1 MPRANPELISPTAHY
16 TGNVWLQHGLSHP
29 AFATLQGQAFYYALK
44 APMAMAKG
52 FGGPTLEAFLLARH
66 RLIDLQLENAIASGE
81 ITQIIEIAAGLSPRG
96 WRFASRH
103 RERITYIEADL
114 LEMAKYKHHLLQA
127 GGLNSDQHHVRI
139 INALADSGADSLAE
153 IASKLDPE
161 QGLAIITEGLVNY
174 FDTPAVEAMWA
185 RFAKVLSGF
194 KHGLYLSDLH
204 VKANN
209 SGSATRM
216 FMGLLSTFVG
226 GSVHLHFKDVAAAEQ
241 ALSKAGFSQGVLL
254 KPSEFREQLPD
265 CRPRGVNVV
274 RVVCARTSK
283 T

>member
-1 MPRANPELISPTAHY
+1 MPRVNPELISPTAHY
-16 TGNVWLQHGLSHP
+16 TGTVWLQHGLSHP

-209 SGSATRM
+209 SGTATRM

-241 ALSKAGFSQGVLL
+241 ALSQAGFSQGVLL

-265 CRPRGVNVV
+265 CRPHGVNVV
-274 RVVCARTSK
+274 RVVCARTSSR
-283 T
+283 

>member
-16 TGNVWLQHGLSHP
+16 TGTVWLQHGLSHP

-44 APMAMAKG
+44 GPMALTRTL
-52 FGGPTLEAFLLARH
+52 GGPTLEAFLLARH
-66 RLIDLQLENAIASGE
+66 RLIDLQLEQAIESGE

-114 LEMAKYKHHLLQA
+114 VEMAKYKHQLLQS

-153 IASKLDPE
+153 IAARLDPN

-174 FDTPAVEAMWA
+174 FDTPTVEAMWA
-185 RFAKVLSGF
+185 RFAKVLSRF
-194 KHGLYLSDLH
+194 RHGLYLSDLH
-204 VKANN
+204 VKSANT
-209 SGSATRM
+209 GAATRG
-216 FMGLLSTFVG
+216 FMKLLSTFVG
-226 GSVHLHFKDVAAAEQ
+226 GRVHLHYSHVSAAEQ
-241 ALSKAGFSQGVLL
+241 ALQQAGFNEARLL
-254 KPSEFREQLPD
+254 RPSEFRETLPD
-265 CRPRGVNVV
+265 CRPRGVDVV
-274 RVVCARTSK
+274 RVVCARTGSR
-283 T
+283 

>member
-1 MPRANPELISPTAHY
+1 MPRVNPELISPTAHY
-16 TGNVWLQHGLSHP
+16 TGTVWLQHGLSHP

-44 APMAMAKG
+44 GPMTLAKSL
-52 FGGPTLEAFLLARH
+52 GGPTLESFLLARH
-66 RLIDLQLENAIASGE
+66 RLIDLQLERAIESGE

-114 LEMAKYKHHLLQA
+114 VEMAKYKHHLLQA
-127 GGLNSDQHHVRI
+127 GGLNTDQHHVRI

-153 IASKLDPE
+153 IASKLDPS

-174 FDTPAVEAMWA
+174 FDTPTVEAMWA
-185 RFAKVLSGF
+185 RFATVLSGF

-204 VKANN
+204 IKANN
-209 SGSATRM
+209 TGIATRT
-216 FMGLLSTFVG
+216 FMSMLSTFVG

-241 ALSKAGFSQGVLL
+241 ALHKAGFSQGVLL

-265 CRPRGVNVV
+265 CRPRGANVV
-274 RVVCARTSK
+274 RVVCARTNSR
-283 T
+283 

>member
-1 MPRANPELISPTAHY
+1 MPRANHELISPTAHY
-16 TGNVWLQHGLSHP
+16 TGYVWLQHGLSHP

-52 FGGPTLEAFLLARH
+52 LGGPTLEAFLLARH
-66 RLIDLQLENAIASGE
+66 RLIDLQLENAIESGE

-114 LEMAKYKHHLLQA
+114 VEMAKYKHHLLQA
-127 GGLNSDQHHVRI
+127 GGLNKDQHHVRI
-139 INALADSGADSLAE
+139 INALADSGADSLVE

-174 FDTPAVEAMWA
+174 FDTPTVEAMWA
-185 RFAKVLSGF
+185 RFAKVLSGS
-194 KHGLYLSDLH
+194 KHGLYLSDRH

-209 SGSATRM
+209 SGTATRM

-226 GSVHLHFKDVAAAEQ
+226 GNVHLHFKDTATAEQ

-265 CRPRGVNVV
+265 CRPHGVNVV
-274 RVVCARTSK
+274 RVVCARTSR
-283 T
+283 